1 MGTITIRP
9 FTLPAIEYYHLGITY
24 NPVVIMRVTS
34 KGQVTIP
41 RKVRESM
48 GIRPAETEIEFLQDE
63 NGRWYIA
70 KAQASPSKA
79 SRFRT
84 AHKTGTLTMS
94 TEAIMALTRGEAWPS
109 S

>member
-1 MGTITIRP
+1 
-9 FTLPAIEYYHLGITY
+9 
-24 NPVVIMRVTS
+24 MRVTS

-41 RKVRESM
+41 QNVRESM
-48 GIRPAETEIEFLQDE
+48 GILPAETEIEFLQDE

-70 KAQASPSKA
+70 KTTAKRG

-84 AHKTGTLTMS
+84 AHKTGALTMS
-94 TEAIMALTRGEAWPS
+94 TPEIMALTRGDAWPS